1 MNIIFRKS
9 TKAGKEPTGAL
20 YVRVKNEDILYKF
33 PIGFTI
39 RQKEW
44 EKYKKLDYKA
54 GTMMVSIGISYCCF
68 ANIMLRL
75 KTYFENDFDPE
86 TASVAIQG
94 IKSEE
99 INGIPMAP
107 LGEIKGKRAGVLLE
121 RYLDD
126 YIEEL
131 ASGKKKKK
139 GRSVKVS
146 DGYLAN
152 MRTLRSN
159 ILKFESAL
167 QTTITLEDVNMDFQ
181 REFVNWCVK
190 TNKKNNTISV
200 LLSNIR
206 TVMKYALENKVTDND
221 AFKNSEFVTMSE
233 DVDHIFLNPAQIN
246 QMYTFDLWRDQKVA
260 VRGFTKRKLKKLE
273 LAKDIFVIGCLTGQ
287 RVSDYSR
294 ISSEMIVKIN
304 GIYFIDI
311 TQNKTGKEVLIPLDE
326 RVGALLNKYKGKLP
340 VMRYDTILKD
350 IRVIAELMGWT
361 AKTRIN
367 TGKGDKGEGRRFCDL
382 IGTHTARRSFATN
395 AYAAGVPLSSIMAI
409 TGHSTEGMLRR
420 YLKLQKVDKAILAA
434 RDFKGVIKMRQPCL

>member
-20 YVRVKNEDILYKF
+20 YIRVKNEDVLYKF

-54 GTMMVSIGISYCCF
+54 GTIMVSIGISYCCF

-86 TASVAIQG
+86 TASVAIKG

-121 RYLDD
+121 RYLND

-167 QTTITLEDVNMDFQ
+167 QTSITWRMSI
-181 REFVNWCVK
+181 W
-190 TNKKNNTISV
+190 ISKGN
-200 LLSNIR
+200 LS
-206 TVMKYALENKVTDND
+206 
-221 AFKNSEFVTMSE
+221 
-233 DVDHIFLNPAQIN
+233 
-246 QMYTFDLWRDQKVA
+246 
-260 VRGFTKRKLKKLE
+260 
-273 LAKDIFVIGCLTGQ
+273 TG
-287 RVSDYSR
+287 V
-294 ISSEMIVKIN
+294 
-304 GIYFIDI
+304 
-311 TQNKTGKEVLIPLDE
+311 
-326 RVGALLNKYKGKLP
+326 
-340 VMRYDTILKD
+340 
-350 IRVIAELMGWT
+350 
-361 AKTRIN
+361 
-367 TGKGDKGEGRRFCDL
+367 
-382 IGTHTARRSFATN
+382 
-395 AYAAGVPLSSIMAI
+395 
-409 TGHSTEGMLRR
+409 
-420 YLKLQKVDKAILAA
+420 
-434 RDFKGVIKMRQPCL
+434 